1 MDGNAPDQAPVT
13 QLSDRDGMIERE
25 RRKRLFYVWS
35 VVFLAVFLASILIWP
50 LTVKTFKMTSR
61 CHVTVPAADAS
72 YEQNEIAAYE
82 IVRKITGD
90 DALQLVTDKIEKSV
104 KLENRFLKDRDW
116 DALRETVKVSV
127 QNGATD
133 SDVIVQLSIEGR
145 GTTDEKRLINQLVS
159 LFAVEFAR
167 DSRVSDVQSQ
177 FKALK
182 QQADLDDRNNSE
194 DLNAQINALRG
205 VLNSTE
211 QKFRALASE
220 FANQDQQHPTL
231 NQPVSNSGNETQ
243 IARLRDQQRGLMIE
257 RFEKESRNN
266 WSIEHPEIAQIQRK
280 IDDIQTQIRNL
291 ESAGLNG
298 RNQSLS
304 TNSAQFEAHKTNHFA
319 LASATSKTESTLA
332 GFASQLE
339 TIDLNSARSALDQ
352 LNDMIR
358 TDATQ
363 RQQLLSSFNDQFA
376 QTTSIGVASLTINDI
391 ALADKVYAI
400 GASPHVVQLMFLA
413 FLGLAVAS
421 VVTWKFDPSAV
432 TKPFETSEK
441 LQHVLGIPVLAT
453 IATRANA
460 NSKGNGVLH
469 TWATRL
475 VRTSEAVLLLLLI
488 GLIAAC
494 LIDNQFIFTFFSNPL
509 NAIARLFAG

>member
-1 MDGNAPDQAPVT
+1 MDGNVPDQAPVT

-25 RRKRLFYVWS
+25 RRKRLFYAWS
-35 VVFLAVFLASILIWP
+35 VVFLAAFLVAILIWP

-61 CHVTVPAADAS
+61 CHVTVPAADVS
-72 YEQNEIAAYE
+72 YEQNEAAAYE

-90 DALQLVTDKIEKSV
+90 NSLQLITDKIEKST
-104 KLENRFLKDRDW
+104 KLENRYLKDRDW
-116 DALRETVKVSV
+116 DGLRETVKVSV
-127 QNGATD
+127 QNGGID
-133 SDVIVQLSIEGR
+133 SDLIVQLSIEGR
-145 GTTDEKRLINQLVS
+145 GTTDEQRLINQLVS

-177 FKALK
+177 YKVLK

-211 QKFRALASE
+211 QKFRSLANE
-220 FANQDQQHPTL
+220 FSNQEQQQTTL
-231 NQPVSNSGNETQ
+231 NQPVSKAGNDAQ
-243 IARLRDQQRGLMIE
+243 IAGLRDQQRELMIE

-266 WSIEHPEIAQIQRK
+266 WSIEHPEIARIQRK

-291 ESAGLNG
+291 EVADSNG
-298 RNQSLS
+298 RNQSLAN
-304 TNSAQFEAHKTNHFA
+304 NSAQYEAHKTNHFA
-319 LASATSKTESTLA
+319 LASATSKTKSTLA
-332 GFASQLE
+332 SVASQLE
-339 TIDLNSARSALDQ
+339 SIDLNSARSALEQ

-363 RQQLLSSFNDQFA
+363 RQQRLSSFDDQLA
-376 QTTSIGVASLTINDI
+376 QASSIGVSSLTINDI
-391 ALADKVYAI
+391 ALADEVYAI
-400 GASPHVVQLMFLA
+400 GATPHVVHLMFLA
-413 FLGLAVAS
+413 FFGLAVAS

-453 IATRANA
+453 IATRANG
-460 NSKGNGVLH
+460 SSTGNGAMHL
-469 TWATRL
+469 WAMRL
-475 VRTSEAVLLLLLI
+475 VRTSEAVLLLLLV

-494 LIDNQFIFTFFSNPL
+494 LIDNQFIFNFFSNPL